1 LNLRLRGKAASR
13 FEQRHP
19 LSAAATSDAVL
30 HAADDAADAD
40 ADAVKQ
46 HAPVALD
53 ELKAQRV
60 APRRRTRWVSGAT
73 TPNTTTSPPKRREL
87 RYF

>member
-1 LNLRLRGKAASR
+1 MNPRLRGKAAWR
-13 FEQRHP
+13 FEQRLP

-30 HAADDAADAD
+30 HAADDAADFG
-40 ADAVKQ
+40 AVKR
-46 HAPVALD
+46 HAPAALD
-53 ELKAQRV
+53 ELKAQHV

-73 TPNTTTSPPKRREL
+73 PPNTTTSPPTRREL

>member
-1 LNLRLRGKAASR
+1 LNLRLRGKAAWR
-13 FEQRHP
+13 FEQRRP

-30 HAADDAADAD
+30 HAADDTAD
-40 ADAVKQ
+40 ADAVKH
-46 HAPVALD
+46 HAPAALD
-53 ELKAQRV
+53 ELKEQRV

-73 TPNTTTSPPKRREL
+73 TPNTTTSPPTRREL

>member
-1 LNLRLRGKAASR
+1 VAVRTTPR
-13 FEQRHP
+13 
-19 LSAAATSDAVL
+19 LSAAAASDAVL
-30 HAADDAADAD
+30 HAADDTAD

-46 HAPVALD
+46 QAPAAFD
-53 ELKAQRV
+53 ELKAQRA

-73 TPNTTTSPPKRREL
+73 APNTTTSPPTRRDL

>member
-1 LNLRLRGKAASR
+1 MPPAFR
-13 FEQRHP
+13 
-19 LSAAATSDAVL
+19 AATSDAVL
-30 HAADDAADAD
+30 HAADDTAD

-46 HAPVALD
+46 HAPAALD

-73 TPNTTTSPPKRREL
+73 TPNTPTSPPTRREL